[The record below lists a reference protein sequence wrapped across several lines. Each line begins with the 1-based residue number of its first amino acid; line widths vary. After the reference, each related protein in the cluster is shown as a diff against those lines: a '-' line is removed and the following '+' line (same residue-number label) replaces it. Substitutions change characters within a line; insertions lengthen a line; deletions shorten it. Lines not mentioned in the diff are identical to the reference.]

1 VKIENLDTWAL
12 VDAFTVE
19 QAACLWGGID
29 PSTTR
34 FNRTQSETAQI
45 AANAQ
50 LLSAA
55 VQSGDLPADSS
66 LNALAMIGDYSKSL
80 IRADELRTFAEKKD
94 QRPAFLFDTLLQS
107 GSGSA
112 AAVSAAPGPIKSK
125 GGRPPEYNWDE
136 FTIEII
142 RRAQTPDGLP
152 DTRGELIELMLQW
165 CQNTWGQEPSLTSVK
180 NKIYLIYNKLGIG
193 QKPSSL

>member
-1 VKIENLDTWAL
+1 VKIENLDTWDL

-80 IRADELRTFAEKKD
+80 IGADDLRAFAEKKD

-107 GSGSA
+107 GSGPA
-112 AAVSAAPGPIKSK
+112 ASVSDAPGTIKPK
-125 GGRPPEYNWDE
+125 GGRPTEYDWDA
-136 FTIEII
+136 FAIEII
-142 RRAQTPDGLP
+142 RIANHPDGLP
-152 DTRGELIELMLQW
+152 DKQSELIKRLLQW
-165 CQNTWGQEPSLTSVK
+165 CEDTWDREPAESGVK
-180 NKIYLIYNKLGIG
+180 ARVSRIYNGLGKG
-193 QKPSSL
+193 QKPRDN